1 MNQDI
6 KINEYQSVVGCSG
19 TELGEIFDFYIR
31 KYGAVNTH
39 FICSCVYNLGRIH
52 GKREERTR
60 RKRGGQR
67 KGEECSPAVEVK
79 SEIDCESPDRAK
91 EFYREGIVEMV
102 GKIYDEKFLKMA
114 YGFIKRLYEGGSWG
128 SVCRILPKKDK

>member
-6 KINEYQSVVGCSG
+6 KINGYQPTTGVPG

-31 KYGAVNTH
+31 KYGVRNTH

-52 GKREERTR
+52 GKREERDR

-79 SEIDCESPDRAK
+79 SEIDCESLDRAK
-91 EFYREGIVEMV
+91 EFYRERIIEMV
-102 GKIYDEKFLKMA
+102 KEIHDEKFLKMA
-114 YGFIKRLYEGGSWG
+114 YGFIKRLYEGGDG
-128 SVCRILPKKDK
+128 AV